1 MVVSYFSREED
12 HRALGQPTKTI
23 PFESS
28 GSPGEQIR
36 MSNDRKNA
44 LHELGTSEAA
54 LKIQNEA
61 LRKELEQIRESL
73 RTYSYFY
80 ESSPFGCLTLDE
92 RGTLLEANATL
103 ARMLGAEKAHIL
115 GHALTDYIA
124 EADQEAF
131 RRHLRELFRTG
142 ERQTCDVR
150 LQGEPEEPIWIQLE
164 SLPIENGA
172 DRKLCKTAAVD
183 ISAHKRVEEALLK
196 SEVQYRKLSQEFDA
210 LLNAISDTLVLLSP
224 RLKVLWAN
232 RGTAYR
238 VVGEP
243 GELMGRHCHEYFFG
257 RPEPCED
264 CPVARSFASGKE
276 ETQVSMGGG
285 KFLDKRAFP
294 IMDGSVVNSVILVIS
309 DITDKMTMQ
318 AEAMQAAHL
327 ASVGELAAG
336 VAHEINNPING
347 IINYAQVLLNECSP
361 GSLETD
367 IGGRIVKEG
376 ERIAD
381 IVKSLL
387 SFTREGRDDKW
398 PTRIDEVLKESL
410 LLTQAQIRKESIR
423 LSIDLPDDLPE
434 VNANFQQIQQV
445 ILNIISNARYAL
457 NEKYPA
463 RHENKAIEIVG
474 EKVLVDCREH
484 VCITFVDHGVGIPA
498 ERLAMLTKPFFTTK
512 PLGRGTGLG
521 LSISQRILQ
530 DHDGRLTF
538 DSVEGEYTR
547 VTVEL
552 PVRRHGNG
560 HHSCHR

>member
-1 MVVSYFSREED
+1 M
-12 HRALGQPTKTI
+12 
-23 PFESS
+23 
-28 GSPGEQIR
+28 
-36 MSNDRKNA
+36 
-44 LHELGTSEAA
+44 
-54 LKIQNEA
+54 
-61 LRKELEQIRESL
+61 
-73 RTYSYFY
+73 
-80 ESSPFGCLTLDE
+80 
-92 RGTLLEANATL
+92 
-103 ARMLGAEKAHIL
+103 
-115 GHALTDYIA
+115 
-124 EADQEAF
+124 
-131 RRHLRELFRTG
+131 
-142 ERQTCDVR
+142 
-150 LQGEPEEPIWIQLE
+150 
-164 SLPIENGA
+164 
-172 DRKLCKTAAVD
+172 
-183 ISAHKRVEEALLK
+183 
-196 SEVQYRKLSQEFDA
+196 
-210 LLNAISDTLVLLSP
+210 
-224 RLKVLWAN
+224 
-232 RGTAYR
+232 
-238 VVGEP
+238 
-243 GELMGRHCHEYFFG
+243 
-257 RPEPCED
+257 
-264 CPVARSFASGKE
+264 
-276 ETQVSMGGG
+276 
-285 KFLDKRAFP
+285 
-294 IMDGSVVNSVILVIS
+294 
-309 DITDKMTMQ
+309 